1 MRTTTQRGID
11 LIKSFEG
18 FRGTAYKAVPSEPYY
33 TIGFGHYSKNVKATD
48 TITRSQAENLL
59 RDDLKVYESKVN
71 IFDDKYH
78 WTSNEFDALVS
89 FCYNVGSIVQL
100 TQNGTRTKA
109 QIAEA
114 MGRYIKDVS
123 GKPLQGLIRRRKA
136 EHDLFITPDVKTPV
150 YTEETTLKEVVDDI
164 LNDVYGIEPE
174 RVENVY
180 KQIRRLVNARFR

>member
-33 TIGFGHYSKNVKATD
+33 TIGFGHYSKNVKPTD
-48 TITRSQAENLL
+48 TITRVQAENLL

-71 IFDDKYH
+71 IFDSKYH

-109 QIAEA
+109 QIADA

-123 GKPLQGLIRRRKA
+123 GNPLQGLIRRRKA
-136 EHDLFITPDVKTPV
+136 EHDLFITPDVKKPV

>member
-48 TITRSQAENLL
+48 TITKSQAENLL

-71 IFDDKYH
+71 IFDSKYH
-78 WTSNEFDALVS
+78 WSSNEFDALVS

-109 QIAEA
+109 QIADA

-123 GKPLQGLIRRRKA
+123 GNPLQGLIRRRKA
-136 EHDLFITPDVKTPV
+136 EHDLFITPDVKTPL
-150 YTEETTLKEVVDDI
+150 YSEETTLKEVVDDI

>member
-78 WTSNEFDALVS
+78 WSSNEFDALVS

-114 MGRYIKDVS
+114 MGRYIKDAS
-123 GKPLQGLIRRRKA
+123 GKPLQGLIRRRKS

-150 YTEETTLKEVVDDI
+150 YTEGTTLKEVVDDI

>member
-33 TIGFGHYSKNVKATD
+33 TIGFGHYSKNVKPTD

-71 IFDDKYH
+71 IFDSKYH

-136 EHDLFITPDVKTPV
+136 EHDLFITPDVKMPV
-150 YTEETTLKEVVDDI
+150 YTEKTTLKEVVNDI

>member
-71 IFDDKYH
+71 IFDSEYH

-100 TQNGTRTKA
+100 TQNGTRTKT
-109 QIAEA
+109 QIANA
-114 MGRYIKDVS
+114 MSRYIKDVS

-164 LNDVYGIEPE
+164 INDVYGIEPE

-180 KQIRRLVNARFR
+180 KQIRRLVNTRFR